1 MLNMRYVGETVLHLI
16 HFRYINKNI
25 VQITGDDMPV
35 QTNGFALLDLEG
47 ADFVIGDYSAFTT
60 IYREIEGGAQFS
72 NDGSIY
78 VAPPEPQPIPIPEP
92 TLEELQEQKVV
103 EMNSVQQSV
112 IAEGVDVILTDGN
125 TYHFSLTTN
134 DQLSIIGSAASG
146 EISVKGTPWHI
157 ADESVHCQ
165 YYSDEDMALISKAS
179 YEYVLYHVTY
189 FRDLRI
195 YIRSL
200 TDKEEV
206 ENIYYGVVIPEEY
219 RSEVLAD
226 MYDALGV

>member
-1 MLNMRYVGETVLHLI
+1 MLNMKYTGEEIFYPVNFKTVTANVIQLLGDFPI
-16 HFRYINKNI
+16 KNSGFT
-25 VQITGDDMPV
+25 VYRE
-35 QTNGFALLDLEG
+35 NGKFL
-47 ADFVIGDYSAFTT
+47 GDYSAFTT
-60 IYREIEGGAQFS
+60 TYREIEGGAQFS

-112 IAEGVDVILTDGN
+112 IAEGVDVTLKDGK

>member
-1 MLNMRYVGETVLHLI
+1 MLNMKYTGEEIFYPVNFKTVTANVIQLLGDFPI
-16 HFRYINKNI
+16 KNSGFT
-25 VQITGDDMPV
+25 VYRE
-35 QTNGFALLDLEG
+35 NGKFL
-47 ADFVIGDYSAFTT
+47 GDYSAFTT
-60 IYREIEGGAQFS
+60 TYREIEGGAQFS

-112 IAEGVDVILTDGN
+112 IAEGVDVTLTDGK

>member
-1 MLNMRYVGETVLHLI
+1 MLNMKYTGEEIFYPVNFKTVTANVIQLLGDFPI
-16 HFRYINKNI
+16 KNSGFT
-25 VQITGDDMPV
+25 VYRE
-35 QTNGFALLDLEG
+35 NGKFL
-47 ADFVIGDYSAFTT
+47 GDYSAFTT
-60 IYREIEGGAQFS
+60 TYREIEGGAQFS

-112 IAEGVDVILTDGN
+112 IAEGVDVTLTDGN

>member
-1 MLNMRYVGETVLHLI
+1 MLNMKYTGEEIFYPVNFKTVTANVIQLLGDFPI
-16 HFRYINKNI
+16 KNCGFT
-25 VQITGDDMPV
+25 VYRE
-35 QTNGFALLDLEG
+35 NGKFL
-47 ADFVIGDYSAFTT
+47 GDYSAFTT
-60 IYREIEGGAQFS
+60 TYREIEGGAQFS

-112 IAEGVDVILTDGN
+112 IAEGVDVILTDGK